1 MLCGGQVLR
10 ATVNK
15 SLRDMDKKLTNVSN
29 VIYNLILLL
38 IIEDQ
43 SPGGAD
49 SAAGLVAS
57 LAGAVD
63 THPATTA
70 LRCPITI
77 NAQSGDVGMVWQAPW
92 RRFCSSLCRRSAN
105 CKPSQCR
112 SKTSMRYAHALFA

>member
-1 MLCGGQVLR
+1 MLR

-57 LAGAVD
+57 LAGILSSSSVS
-63 THPATTA
+63 PA
-70 LRCPITI
+70 C
-77 NAQSGDVGMVWQAPW
+77 
-92 RRFCSSLCRRSAN
+92 LCHQRSRRSE
-105 CKPSQCR
+105 
-112 SKTSMRYAHALFA
+112 TFVM

>member
-1 MLCGGQVLR
+1 MLR

-57 LAGAVD
+57 LAGI
-63 THPATTA
+63 
-70 LRCPITI
+70 L
-77 NAQSGDVGMVWQAPW
+77 
-92 RRFCSSLCRRSAN
+92 SSSSAN
-105 CKPSQCR
+105 P
-112 SKTSMRYAHALFA
+112 A